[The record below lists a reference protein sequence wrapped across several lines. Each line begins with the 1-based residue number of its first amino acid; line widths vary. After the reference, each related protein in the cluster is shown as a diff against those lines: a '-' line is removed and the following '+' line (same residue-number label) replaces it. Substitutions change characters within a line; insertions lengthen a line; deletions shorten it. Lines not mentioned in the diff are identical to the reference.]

1 METFL
6 KNAQLELLAINNILE
21 RMEDWWYLTDEEEEI
36 QKEMKKRK
44 KFLEFLLENA

>member
-6 KNAQLELLAINNILE
+6 KNAQLELLVINNILE

-44 KFLEFLLENA
+44 KFLEFVLENA